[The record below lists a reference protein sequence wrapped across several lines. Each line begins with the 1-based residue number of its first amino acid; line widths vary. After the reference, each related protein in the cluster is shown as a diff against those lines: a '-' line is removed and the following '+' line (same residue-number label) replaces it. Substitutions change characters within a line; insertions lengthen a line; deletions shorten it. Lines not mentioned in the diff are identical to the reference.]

1 MAAHRLAC
9 GLGLRVWKGSG
20 GAHRTVVIA
29 GALGVKQRFYENYA
43 AHVSSEGL
51 NAVTFDYVGV
61 GASKPEG
68 YEHATLDDWATNQ
81 DDVLGYASDEFDKPI
96 TLVGHSIGAQFL
108 GTLARRD
115 RVDRLL
121 TISSMNNELRH
132 QRQNGLALQAF
143 WKVGV
148 PALCSAFGRFPA
160 KSLGLFEDVP
170 SALAECHGS
179 LFGSPGAGA
188 EAHWK
193 ALAPHF
199 ALQQVR
205 SGSVFRR
212 VGRDDLFFVVAGEVD
227 LVVNPAGAA
236 APAGS
241 SRNMLGSFSA
251 AMFRRASLGGR
262 DRKVLRTMGPKEV
275 CGVMELVKGVDQRRD
290 SRVREREVYPTDV
303 VVPRGGGDALLLSLP
318 KLEFAAMRASEN
330 PVADFCE
337 RAEKACDTSTVDW
350 MRRTSFLRGLS
361 PKALAV
367 LSQLATFRSVHG
379 RKQIVAQGEPTRK
392 FYIVLAGALDRL
404 GGAGRTVR
412 LKPGGGSGRG
422 AASGFNFLRGTPKT
436 ASARAGLGS
445 PSRGDDEGTSDFEA
459 DPEAR
464 DVGVLAAGDF
474 FGELSLLERERDEGA
489 DAPQRA
495 RSSARAQRRDGAH
508 ARAVAPALLRRGPLP
523 RRDPR
528 LPVAAAEV
536 QDAVKLRMTGQL
548 QALDL
553 PIFHDVEPD
562 RLRHFTGTM
571 EVRSFAPKTTLFA
584 YGDAGD
590 DFFILLQGE
599 VTILD
604 KGGAEI
610 VTLKTKGDYFG
621 ELALARAEPRSATVI
636 AASPAVCAC
645 VDGARFRDIFLESPA
660 ARAEFEIKAMRE
672 KASAGAVLSHPVTRD
687 PFRKFLDSELASEN
701 HECWDAIADYRRRVA
716 ASEGEVTDADEANA
730 MARTLY
736 DAFIAPGCD
745 TQVNVSSKMAGKLR
759 AKIYDES
766 AGDAALFDG
775 VAAEIDR
782 MLRGN
787 MMRFAAKAESG
798 ATKRRAAAAAPPPAP
813 SSSPPPPAPDADVEV
828 VTVVE
833 VRSPSDDGGDADT
846 AACLPDKAPPEISS
860 IDSTVA
866 FCRGLSLAF
875 LREFAA
881 DQGFQPNTPTMA
893 ARDRGGTKLPLAD
906 ELGDGARTRDGDRAA
921 GAASLYVSHA
931 HGAPFRGL
939 LDALEAY
946 LDDEGYG
953 VDDVLLDR
961 RL

>member
-1 MAAHRLAC
+1 
-9 GLGLRVWKGSG
+9 
-20 GAHRTVVIA
+20 
-29 GALGVKQRFYENYA
+29 
-43 AHVSSEGL
+43 
-51 NAVTFDYVGV
+51 
-61 GASKPEG
+61 
-68 YEHATLDDWATNQ
+68 
-81 DDVLGYASDEFDKPI
+81 
-96 TLVGHSIGAQFL
+96 
-108 GTLARRD
+108 
-115 RVDRLL
+115 
-121 TISSMNNELRH
+121 
-132 QRQNGLALQAF
+132 
-143 WKVGV
+143 
-148 PALCSAFGRFPA
+148 
-160 KSLGLFEDVP
+160 
-170 SALAECHGS
+170 
-179 LFGSPGAGA
+179 
-188 EAHWK
+188 
-193 ALAPHF
+193 
-199 ALQQVR
+199 
-205 SGSVFRR
+205 
-212 VGRDDLFFVVAGEVD
+212 
-227 LVVNPAGAA
+227 
-236 APAGS
+236 
-241 SRNMLGSFSA
+241 
-251 AMFRRASLGGR
+251 
-262 DRKVLRTMGPKEV
+262 MGPKEV

-330 PVADFCE
+330 PPPVADFCE

-392 FYIVLAGALDRL
+392 FYIVLAGALDVSIGSEAAATRNAAAFEAREARDAEAAAASASRPATLLERL

-495 RSSARAQRRDGAH
+495 TLVRREALRVSATVRTREQSLLLCFDAGPFLDAIRDF
-508 ARAVAPALLRRGPLP
+508 
-523 RRDPR
+523 
-528 LPVAAAEV
+528 PVAAAEV

-687 PFRKFLDSELASEN
+687 PFRKFLDAELASEN

-787 MMRFAAKAESG
+787 MMRFAAKAEF
-798 ATKRRAAAAAPPPAP
+798 KAALEELAAYNP
-813 SSSPPPPAPDADVEV
+813 
-828 VTVVE
+828 
-833 VRSPSDDGGDADT
+833 DDGGDADT

-946 LDDEGYG
+946 LDDEGYDASTTFFWIDG
-953 VDDVLLDR
+953 RSRRRRTRSARRTRACGPASSALIQFDWSKFDR
-961 RL
+961 RRKDDDFAKPEPVPPAAKGGGGFFPRMSGRASSRVDPGLAR

>member
-1 MAAHRLAC
+1 M
-9 GLGLRVWKGSG
+9 
-20 GAHRTVVIA
+20 
-29 GALGVKQRFYENYA
+29 
-43 AHVSSEGL
+43 
-51 NAVTFDYVGV
+51 
-61 GASKPEG
+61 
-68 YEHATLDDWATNQ
+68 
-81 DDVLGYASDEFDKPI
+81 
-96 TLVGHSIGAQFL
+96 
-108 GTLARRD
+108 
-115 RVDRLL
+115 
-121 TISSMNNELRH
+121 
-132 QRQNGLALQAF
+132 
-143 WKVGV
+143 
-148 PALCSAFGRFPA
+148 
-160 KSLGLFEDVP
+160 
-170 SALAECHGS
+170 
-179 LFGSPGAGA
+179 
-188 EAHWK
+188 
-193 ALAPHF
+193 
-199 ALQQVR
+199 R

-227 LVVNPAGAA
+227 LVVNPAGAS

-251 AMFRRASLGGR
+251 AMFRRGSLGGR

-290 SRVREREVYPTDV
+290 SQVREREVYPTDV

-330 PVADFCE
+330 PPVADFCE

-367 LSQLATFRSVHG
+367 LSQLATFRSVHA

-392 FYIVLAGALDRL
+392 FYIVLAGALDVSIGSEAAATRNAAAFEAREARARDAEAASASASRPATLLERL

-412 LKPGGGSGRG
+412 LKPSGGSGRG
-422 AASGFNFLRGTPKT
+422 AASGFNFLRGAAKPPG
-436 ASARAGLGS
+436 SARAGLGS

-495 RSSARAQRRDGAH
+495 TLVRREALRASATVRTREQSLLLCFDAGPFLDAIRDF
-508 ARAVAPALLRRGPLP
+508 
-523 RRDPR
+523 
-528 LPVAAAEV
+528 PVAAAEV

-716 ASEGEVTDADEANA
+716 ASEGEITDADEANA

-787 MMRFAAKAESG
+787 MMRFAAKAEFKAALEELAAYNPS
-798 ATKRRAAAAAPPPAP
+798 TRRHSSWQKQRDEKRRAAAAAAPPPAP

-828 VTVVE
+828 VTVVMAM
-833 VRSPSDDGGDADT
+833 SMA
-846 AACLPDKAPPEISS
+846 
-860 IDSTVA
+860 
-866 FCRGLSLAF
+866 
-875 LREFAA
+875 
-881 DQGFQPNTPTMA
+881 MA
-893 ARDRGGTKLPLAD
+893 AASSCDCSVPNSSSRQSSLTVIMVLWWIIVGFVSSVSSAAKVTSAMVWC
-906 ELGDGARTRDGDRAA
+906 RAA
-921 GAASLYVSHA
+921 GSPEEIS
-931 HGAPFRGL
+931 GPSSRGTIDL
-939 LDALEAY
+939 
-946 LDDEGYG
+946 
-953 VDDVLLDR
+953 
-961 RL
+961 